1 MTVASRQ
8 TPPMSPDSV
17 AMHWIPGGEF
27 VMGSD
32 HHYLEERPARRVAID
47 GFWMDRHPVTNRQ
60 FEQFV
65 HATGY
70 VTEAEI
76 APDPAMYPGAPPE
89 NLVPGSMV
97 FVGTDGPV
105 DLRDVRQWWRWV
117 PGTDWRHP
125 WGPGSSIRKL
135 ADHPVVQ
142 VSWADVEAYAAWAG
156 KVVPTE
162 AEWER
167 AARGGLIETEF
178 TWGTRDTTDER
189 LLANIWVGSF
199 PYLNTKPGAMRRTT
213 PVGRFPANGYDL
225 VDMAGNVWEWTADW
239 WERER
244 TSPDPGCAC
253 CVPNNPRGTSQD
265 ASRDHGTGIPQKV
278 VKGGSHLCHRQ
289 ACFRYR
295 PAARQ
300 PQMIDTG
307 MSHVGFRLIV
317 RAT

>member
-1 MTVASRQ
+1 MR
-8 TPPMSPDSV
+8 
-17 AMHWIPGGEF
+17 WIPGGEF

-32 HHYLEERPARRVAID
+32 HHYAEEAPARTVAVD

-60 FEQFV
+60 FARFV
-65 HATGY
+65 EETGY
-70 VTEAEI
+70 TTEAEI
-76 APDPAMYPGAPPE
+76 APDPSMYPGAPAE

-97 FVGTDGPV
+97 FVGTNGPV

-117 PGTDWRHP
+117 PGANWRHP
-125 WGPGSSIRKL
+125 WGPGSSLRKL
-135 ADHPVVQ
+135 DDHPVVH
-142 VSWADVEAYAAWAG
+142 VSWADVKAYANWAG
-156 KVVPTE
+156 KQVPTE

-167 AARGGLIETEF
+167 AARGGLNGAEF

-189 LLANIWVGSF
+189 LLANIWVGAF
-199 PYLNTKPGAMRRTT
+199 PYRNAKPVAIRRTT
-213 PVGRFPANGYDL
+213 PVGRFAPNGFDL

-244 TSPDPGCAC
+244 FAAESGCPC
-253 CVPNNPRGTSQD
+253 CVPSNPRGASET

-300 PQMIDTG
+300 PQMVDTG
-307 MSHVGFRLIV
+307 MSHVGFRLIA
-317 RAT
+317 RPA